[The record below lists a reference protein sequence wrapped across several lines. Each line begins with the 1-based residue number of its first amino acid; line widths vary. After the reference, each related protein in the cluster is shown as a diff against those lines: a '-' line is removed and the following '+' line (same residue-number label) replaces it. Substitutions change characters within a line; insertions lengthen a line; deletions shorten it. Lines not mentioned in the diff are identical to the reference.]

1 MAHFSL
7 PSVAVLLPGTG
18 SDADFASRAF
28 HGPLTSIGVEV
39 VAVDPAPGRLVE
51 GYLDALDDAH
61 ARHGRLVVGGV
72 SIGAAVAVQW
82 ALHGPDRAAA
92 VLAAMPAW
100 TGDPS
105 EAPAA
110 AGARYTA
117 DRLRGDGLDRTIA
130 AMRATSPAWLA
141 DELTRSW
148 TAQWPHLPES
158 MEQAA
163 AHHSPTLGQLTGLTT
178 PVAIAAAVDDPLHP
192 IEVARDWDRALPC
205 SAVET
210 VRLDEIG
217 ADPSVLGRACL
228 TALDRLP
235 VRAG

>member
-1 MAHFSL
+1 M
-7 PSVAVLLPGTG
+7 AVLLPGTG

-28 HGPLTSIGVEV
+28 HDPLTSIGIEV
-39 VAVDPAPGRLVE
+39 ITVDPVPGRLVG
-51 GYLDALDDAH
+51 GYLDALEQAH
-61 ARHGRLVVGGV
+61 ARHGRIAVGGV

-82 ALHGPDRAAA
+82 ALRTPDRAAA

-100 TGDPS
+100 TGDPDD
-105 EAPAA
+105 APAA
-110 AGARYTA
+110 ASARFTA
-117 DRLRGDGLDRTIA
+117 DRLRGDGLDQTIA
-130 AMRATSPAWLA
+130 TMRATSPAWLA

-163 AHHSPTLGQLTGLTT
+163 AHHSPTLEQLAGLTA
-178 PVAIAAAVDDPLHP
+178 PVGIAAAVDDPLHP
-192 IEVARDWDRALPC
+192 LAVARAWDAALPC

-228 TALDRLP
+228 GALRSLS
-235 VRAG
+235 VRAH